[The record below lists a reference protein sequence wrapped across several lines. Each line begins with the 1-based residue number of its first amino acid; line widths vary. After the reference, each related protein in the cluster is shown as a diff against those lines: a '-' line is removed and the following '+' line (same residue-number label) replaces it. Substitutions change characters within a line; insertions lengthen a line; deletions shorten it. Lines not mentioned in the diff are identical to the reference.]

1 MQIRISQDLAKDL
14 TKVKKKDQKLTK
26 QIRKQLEIFS
36 LNPQHPSLR
45 LHKLKGELK
54 NLWSISI
61 TKSIRMAFLQE
72 GDEAY
77 FVDIGTHDEVYR
89 K

>member
-1 MQIRISQDLAKDL
+1 MQIRISDDLAKEIA
-14 TKVKKKDQKLTK
+14 KIKKKDQKLAK
-26 QIRKQLEIFS
+26 QVQKQLEIFS

-61 TKSIRMAFLQE
+61 SKSIRLVFLQE
-72 GDEAY
+72 DSETY
-77 FVDIGTHDEVYR
+77 FVDIGTHDQVY
-89 K
+89 KK